1 MAENISLQSSNC
13 NILGLAAT
21 VAFFT
26 NEGQFTQIWVF
37 FPACSL
43 QNDVGDH
50 LFFLIFDIT
59 NSPSFDGKNFRQKS
73 VLEIGRAHV

>member
-43 QNDVGDH
+43 QNEVGDH
-50 LFFLIFDIT
+50 LFL
-59 NSPSFDGKNFRQKS
+59 NF
-73 VLEIGRAHV
+73 